1 LPQRIFEAGEVVCDC
16 TTWQRLG
23 CVAIHPQANFTEIQ
37 AIMDAVLRERCIE
50 YKVVQSIDP
59 AFIEGRRAD
68 VIINGEKAGVFGEIH
83 PEVISN
89 FGLEHPIIGFE
100 LRLD

>member
-1 LPQRIFEAGEVVCDC
+1 VVLDC
-16 TTWQRLG
+16 MTLQRLG

-37 AIMDAVLRERCIE
+37 AIVDAVLRERRIDYTVTE
-50 YKVVQSIDP
+50 SGDP
-59 AFIEGRRAD
+59 AFIKGRCAD

-89 FGLEHPIIGFE
+89 FGLEHPIID
-100 LRLD
+100 LN

>member
-1 LPQRIFEAGEVVCDC
+1 V
-16 TTWQRLG
+16 
-23 CVAIHPQANFTEIQ
+23 
-37 AIMDAVLRERCIE
+37 DAVMRERRIAYE
-50 YKVVQSIDP
+50 VTESDDP

-68 VIINGEKAGVFGEIH
+68 VMIKAERAGVFGEIH

-100 LRLD
+100 LKL

>member
-1 LPQRIFEAGEVVCDC
+1 MHKYTVKES
-16 TTWQRLG
+16 
-23 CVAIHPQANFTEIQ
+23 N
-37 AIMDAVLRERCIE
+37 
-50 YKVVQSIDP
+50 DP

-68 VIINGEKAGVFGEIH
+68 ITINNEKAGVFGEFH

-100 LRLD
+100 LKI